1 MQKLKVK
8 QIDGVVSPSVSD
20 DWSTLTDQLA
30 TAASTNEK
38 INNAVSD
45 AMGGALQSV
54 TGGSAESGKYVSAV
68 TKEGTAVKVAKTALP
83 VTGVNTS
90 NTAGSGTTTKAI
102 VSLALSS
109 GKVVATEKSIAFP
122 NPPVLILD
130 SVDFTAEITLTKPP
144 YGDSAVGVFVNG
156 LMQPPTDYTVAEG
169 KITFKDPSHYAKG
182 DTVNILYL
190 TAA

>member
-8 QIDGVVSPSVSD
+8 QIDGVVSPAVSD

-30 TAASTNEK
+30 TAASTSEK

-83 VTGVNTS
+83 VTGVNTT
-90 NTAGSGTTTKAI
+90 NTAGTGTTTKAI

-109 GKVVATEKSIAFP
+109 GKVVATEKNIAFP
-122 NPPVLILD
+122 NPPVLTID

-190 TAA
+190 AAA

>member
-8 QIDGVVSPSVSD
+8 QLDGVVSPAVSD
-20 DWSTLTDQLA
+20 DWSKMTESLA
-30 TAASTNEK
+30 TAAATSEK
-38 INNAVSD
+38 IDNAVSD

-90 NTAGSGTTTKAI
+90 NTAGTGTTTKAI
-102 VSLALSS
+102 VSLALTN

-122 NPPVLILD
+122 NPLVLTLD
-130 SVDFTAEITLTKPP
+130 SVDFTPEVALTKPP
-144 YGDSAVGVFVNG
+144 YGESAVGVFVNG
-156 LMQPPTDYTVAEG
+156 LMQPPADYSITDT
-169 KITFKDPSHYAKG
+169 KLTFKDPSHYAKG

>member
-8 QIDGVVSPSVSD
+8 QIDGVVSPAVSD

-38 INNAVSD
+38 INNAVSN
-45 AMGGALQSV
+45 AVGGTLQSV

-83 VTGVNTS
+83 VTGVNTT
-90 NTAGSGTTTKAI
+90 NTAGTGTTTKAI
-102 VSLALSS
+102 VSLSLTS

-122 NPPVLILD
+122 NPPVLTLD

-156 LMQPPTDYTVAEG
+156 LMQPPTDYTLSDN
-169 KITFKDPSHYAKG
+169 KLTFKDPSHYAKG

-190 TAA
+190 PAA

>member
-8 QIDGVVSPSVSD
+8 QIDGVVSPAVSD

-30 TAASTNEK
+30 TAASTSEK

-45 AMGGALQSV
+45 AMGSALQSV

-83 VTGVNTS
+83 VTGVNTT
-90 NTAGSGTTTKAI
+90 NTAGTGTTTKAI

-109 GKVVATEKSIAFP
+109 GKIVATEKNIAFP
-122 NPPVLILD
+122 NPPVLTLD
-130 SVDFTAEITLTKPP
+130 SVDFTAEIALSKPP
-144 YGDSAVGVFVNG
+144 YGDNAVAVFVNG
-156 LMQPPTDYTVAEG
+156 LMQPPADYTLSDN
-169 KITFKDPSHYAKG
+169 KLTFKDPSHYAKG

>member
-8 QIDGVVSPSVSD
+8 QIDGVVAPDPKD
-20 DWSTLTDQLA
+20 DWSSLTDTLA
-30 TAASTNEK
+30 TAASTDARISE
-38 INNAVSD
+38 AVSG
-45 AMGGALQSV
+45 AIGGALQSV
-54 TGGSAESGKYVSAV
+54 TGGSAETGKYVSAV

-83 VTGVNTS
+83 VTGVNST
-90 NTAGSGTTTKAI
+90 NTAGTGTTTKAI

-109 GKVVATEKSIAFP
+109 GKIVATEKSIAFP

-130 SVDFTAEITLTKPP
+130 SVDFTAEITLTKSP
-144 YGDSAVGVFVNG
+144 YAESAVGVFVNG
-156 LMQPPTDYTVAEG
+156 LMQPPTDYTLAEG
-169 KITFKDPSHYAKG
+169 KLTFKDPSHYAKG

>member
-1 MQKLKVK
+1 MQKLKIK
-8 QIDGVVSPSVSD
+8 QIDGVVSPAISD
-20 DWSTLTDQLA
+20 DWSALTEQLA
-30 TAASTNEK
+30 TAASTSAK
-38 INNAVSD
+38 IDNAVSG
-45 AMGGALQSV
+45 AMDGALQSV
-54 TGGSAESGKYVSAV
+54 TGGNAESGKYVSAV

-83 VTGVNTS
+83 VTGVNTT
-90 NTAGSGTTTKAI
+90 NTAGTGTTTKAI

-109 GKVVATEKSIAFP
+109 GKIVATEKSIAFP
-122 NPPVLILD
+122 NPLVLILD

-156 LMQPPTDYTVAEG
+156 LMQPPTDYTLSVN
-169 KITFKDPSHYAKG
+169 KLTFKDPSHYAKG

>member
-1 MQKLKVK
+1 MQKLKLK
-8 QIDGVVSPSVSD
+8 QIDGVVAPDSKD
-20 DWSTLTDQLA
+20 DWSSLTDTLA
-30 TAASTNEK
+30 TAASTDARISE
-38 INNAVSD
+38 AVSD

-83 VTGVNTS
+83 VTGVNAT
-90 NTAGSGTTTKAI
+90 NTAGSGTTTKAV
-102 VSLALSS
+102 VSLALTN

-122 NPPVLILD
+122 NPPVLTLD
-130 SVDFTAEITLTKPP
+130 SVDFTPEIALTKPP
-144 YGDSAVGVFVNG
+144 YAESAVGVFVNG
-156 LMQPPTDYTVAEG
+156 LMQPPTDYTLSDT
-169 KITFKDPSHYAKG
+169 KLTFKDPSHYAKG

>member
-8 QIDGVVSPSVSD
+8 QIDGVVSPAVSD

-30 TAASTNEK
+30 TAASTSEK
-38 INNAVSD
+38 IDNAVSD

-54 TGGSAESGKYVSAV
+54 SGGSTESGKYVSAV
-68 TKEGTAVKVAKTALP
+68 TKEGSAVKVSKTALP

-90 NTAGSGTTTKAI
+90 NTAGTGTTTKAV
-102 VSLALSS
+102 VSLALSN
-109 GKVVATEKSIAFP
+109 GKVVATEKNIAFP
-122 NPPVLILD
+122 EPPVMTID
-130 SVDFTAEITLTKPP
+130 SVDFTGEVALSKPV
-144 YGDSAVGVFVNG
+144 YGDSLPAVFVNG
-156 LMQPPTDYTVAEG
+156 LMQSPTDYTVAEG

-182 DTVNILYL
+182 DTVNVIYL

>member
-8 QIDGVVSPSVSD
+8 QLDGVVSPSASD
-20 DWSTLTDQLA
+20 DWSSFTDQLA
-30 TAASTNEK
+30 TAAATSEK

-68 TKEGTAVKVAKTALP
+68 TKEGTAVKVSKTALP

-90 NTAGSGTTTKAI
+90 NTAGTGTTTKAI
-102 VSLALSS
+102 VSLALSN

-122 NPPVLILD
+122 NPPVLTLD
-130 SVDFTAEITLTKPP
+130 SVDFTAEIALSKPP
-144 YGDSAVGVFVNG
+144 YGDNAVAVFVNG
-156 LMQPPTDYTVAEG
+156 LMQPPTDYTLSDN
-169 KITFKDPSHYAKG
+169 KLTFKDPSHYAKG
-182 DTVNILYL
+182 DTVNVIYL

>member
-8 QIDGVVSPSVSD
+8 QLDGVVSPSASD
-20 DWSTLTDQLA
+20 DWSSLTDQLA
-30 TAASTNEK
+30 TAASTSEK
-38 INNAVSD
+38 IDNAVSN
-45 AMGGALQSV
+45 AIGGTLQSV
-54 TGGSAESGKYVSAV
+54 TGGSAETGKYVSAV

-83 VTGVNTS
+83 VSGVNTS
-90 NTAGSGTTTKAI
+90 NTAGTGTTTKAI
-102 VSLALSS
+102 VSLALTN

-122 NPPVLILD
+122 NPPVLTLD
-130 SVDFTAEITLTKPP
+130 SVDFTAEITLTKPI
-144 YGDSAVGVFVNG
+144 YGESTPAVFVNG
-156 LMQPPTDYTVAEG
+156 LMQPPTDYTVSEG

>member
-8 QIDGVVSPSVSD
+8 QIDGVVAPDPKD
-20 DWSTLTDQLA
+20 DWSSLTDTLA
-30 TAASTNEK
+30 TAASTDARISE
-38 INNAVSD
+38 AVSG
-45 AMGGALQSV
+45 AIGGTLQSV
-54 TGGSAESGKYVSAV
+54 TGGSAETGKYVSAV

-83 VTGVNTS
+83 VTGVNTT
-90 NTAGSGTTTKAI
+90 NTAGTGTTTKAV

-109 GKVVATEKSIAFP
+109 GKVVATEKNIAFP
-122 NPPVLILD
+122 NPPVLTLD

-156 LMQPPTDYTVAEG
+156 LMQPPTDYTLADT
-169 KITFKDPSHYAKG
+169 KLTFKDPSHYAKG
-182 DTVNILYL
+182 DAVNILYL

>member
-8 QIDGVVSPSVSD
+8 QLDGVVSPAVSD

-68 TKEGTAVKVAKTALP
+68 TKEGIAVKVNKTALP
-83 VTGVNTS
+83 VTGVNTG
-90 NTAGSGTTTKAI
+90 NTAGTGTTTKAV
-102 VSLALSS
+102 VSLALSN
-109 GKVVATEKSIAFP
+109 GKVVATEKEIAFP
-122 NPPVLILD
+122 SAPILTID
-130 SVDFTAEITLTKPP
+130 SVDFTPEITLTKSP
-144 YGDSAVGVFVNG
+144 YAESAVGVFVNG
-156 LMQPPTDYTVAEG
+156 LMQPPTDYTLSDN
-169 KITFKDPSHYAKG
+169 KLTFKDPSHYAKG

-190 TAA
+190 AAA

>member
-1 MQKLKVK
+1 
-8 QIDGVVSPSVSD
+8 
-20 DWSTLTDQLA
+20 
-30 TAASTNEK
+30 
-38 INNAVSD
+38 
-45 AMGGALQSV
+45 MGGALQSV

-90 NTAGSGTTTKAI
+90 NTAGTGTTTKAV
-102 VSLALSS
+102 VSLALTN

-122 NPPVLILD
+122 NPLVLTID
-130 SVDFTAEITLTKPP
+130 SVDFTPEIALTKPP
-144 YGDSAVGVFVNG
+144 YAESAVGVFVNG
-156 LMQPPTDYTVAEG
+156 LMQPPSDYTVSEG

>member
-30 TAASTNEK
+30 TAASTSEK

-54 TGGSAESGKYVSAV
+54 TGGS
-68 TKEGTAVKVAKTALP
+68 AKTALP

-90 NTAGSGTTTKAI
+90 NTAGSGTTTKAV
-102 VSLALSS
+102 VSLALSG
-109 GKVVATEKSIAFP
+109 GKVVATEKQIAFP
-122 NPPVLILD
+122 NPPVLTLD

-144 YGDSAVGVFVNG
+144 YAESAVGVFVNG

>member
-8 QIDGVVSPSVSD
+8 QIDGVVSPAVSD

-30 TAASTNEK
+30 TAASTSEK

-68 TKEGTAVKVAKTALP
+68 TKEGTAVKVSKTALP

-90 NTAGSGTTTKAI
+90 NTAGTGTTTKAV
-102 VSLALSS
+102 VSLALSN
-109 GKVVATEKSIAFP
+109 GKVVATEKEIAFP
-122 NPPVLILD
+122 SAPILTID
-130 SVDFTAEITLTKPP
+130 SVDFTGEVSLTKPI
-144 YGDSAVGVFVNG
+144 YGESTPAVFVNG
-156 LMQPPTDYTVAEG
+156 LMQPPTDYTVNEG

-190 TAA
+190 AAA

>member
-8 QIDGVVSPSVSD
+8 QIDGVVSPAVSD

-30 TAASTNEK
+30 TAASTSEK

-68 TKEGTAVKVAKTALP
+68 TKEGTAVKVSKTALP

-90 NTAGSGTTTKAI
+90 NTAGTGTTTKAV
-102 VSLALSS
+102 VSLALSN
-109 GKVVATEKSIAFP
+109 GKVVATEKNIAFP
-122 NPPVLILD
+122 NPPVLTLD

-156 LMQPPTDYTVAEG
+156 LMQPPSDYTLSDN
-169 KITFKDPSHYAKG
+169 KLTFKDPSHYAKG
-182 DTVNILYL
+182 DTVNVIYL

>member
-8 QIDGVVSPSVSD
+8 QLDGVVSPSASE
-20 DWSTLTDQLA
+20 DWSSLTEQLA
-30 TAASTNEK
+30 TAAATSEK
-38 INNAVSD
+38 IDNAVSN
-45 AMGGALQSV
+45 AIGGALQSV

-83 VTGVNTS
+83 VTGVNTT
-90 NTAGSGTTTKAI
+90 NTAGSGTTTKAV
-102 VSLALSS
+102 VSLALSN
-109 GKVVATEKSIAFP
+109 GKVVATEKNIAFP
-122 NPPVLILD
+122 EPPILAID
-130 SVDFTAEITLTKPP
+130 SVDFTAEITLTKPI
-144 YGDSAVGVFVNG
+144 YGESTPAVFVNG
-156 LMQPPTDYTVAEG
+156 LMQPPTDYTVSEG

>member
-8 QIDGVVSPSVSD
+8 QIDGVVAPDPKD
-20 DWSTLTDQLA
+20 DWSSLTDTLA
-30 TAASTNEK
+30 TAASTDARISE
-38 INNAVSD
+38 AVSG
-45 AMGGALQSV
+45 AIGGALQSV
-54 TGGSAESGKYVSAV
+54 TGGSAETGKYVSAV

-83 VTGVNTS
+83 VTGVNTT
-90 NTAGSGTTTKAI
+90 NTAGSGTTTKAV

-109 GKVVATEKSIAFP
+109 GKVVATEKNIAFP
-122 NPPVLILD
+122 NPPVLTLD

-156 LMQPPTDYTVAEG
+156 LMQPPTDYTLADT
-169 KITFKDPSHYAKG
+169 KLTFKDPSHYAKG
-182 DTVNILYL
+182 DAVNILYL

>member
-8 QIDGVVSPSVSD
+8 QIDGVVSPAVSD

-45 AMGGALQSV
+45 AIGGALQSV

-68 TKEGTAVKVAKTALP
+68 TKEGTAVKVSKTALP

-90 NTAGSGTTTKAI
+90 NTAGTGTTTKAV
-102 VSLALSS
+102 VSLALSN
-109 GKVVATEKSIAFP
+109 GKVVATEKNIAFP
-122 NPPVLILD
+122 NPPVLTLD

-156 LMQPPTDYTVAEG
+156 LMQPPSDYTLSDN
-169 KITFKDPSHYAKG
+169 KLTFKDPSHYAKG

>member
-8 QIDGVVSPSVSD
+8 QIDGVVSPAVSD

-68 TKEGTAVKVAKTALP
+68 TKEGTAVKVSKTALP

-90 NTAGSGTTTKAI
+90 NTAGTGTTTKAI
-102 VSLALSS
+102 VSLALSN
-109 GKVVATEKSIAFP
+109 GKVVATEKNIAFP
-122 NPPVLILD
+122 NPPVLTLD
-130 SVDFTAEITLTKPP
+130 SVDFTPEITLTKSP
-144 YGDSAVGVFVNG
+144 YAESAVGVFVNG
-156 LMQPPTDYTVAEG
+156 LMQLPTDYTVAEG

-182 DTVNILYL
+182 DTVNVIYL

>member
-8 QIDGVVSPSVSD
+8 QIDGVVSPAVSD

-30 TAASTNEK
+30 TAASTSEK

-68 TKEGTAVKVAKTALP
+68 TKEGTSVKVSKTALP

-90 NTAGSGTTTKAI
+90 NTAGTGTTTKAV
-102 VSLALSS
+102 VSLALSN
-109 GKVVATEKSIAFP
+109 GKVVATEKEIALP
-122 NPPVLILD
+122 SAPILTID
-130 SVDFTAEITLTKPP
+130 SVDFTGEVALTKPI
-144 YGDSAVGVFVNG
+144 YGESSPAVFVNG
-156 LMQPPTDYTVAEG
+156 LMQPPADYTVAEG

-182 DTVNILYL
+182 DTVNVIYL

>member
-1 MQKLKVK
+1 MQKLKLK
-8 QIDGVVSPSVSD
+8 QIDGVVAPDPKD
-20 DWSTLTDQLA
+20 DWSSLTDTLA
-30 TAASTNEK
+30 TAASTDARISE
-38 INNAVSD
+38 AVSG

-102 VSLALSS
+102 VSLALSG
-109 GKVVATEKSIAFP
+109 GKVVATEKEIAFP
-122 NPPVLILD
+122 NPPVLTLD

-144 YGDSAVGVFVNG
+144 YAESAVGVFVNG
-156 LMQPPTDYTVAEG
+156 LMQSPTDYAVAEG

>member
-8 QIDGVVSPSVSD
+8 QIDGVVSPAVSD

-38 INNAVSD
+38 ISNAVSD

-83 VTGVNTS
+83 VTGVHST

-109 GKVVATEKSIAFP
+109 GKIVATEKSIAFP
-122 NPPVLILD
+122 NPPALIID
-130 SVDFTAEITLTKPP
+130 SVDFTAEIALSKPP
-144 YGDSAVGVFVNG
+144 YGDNAVAVFVNG
-156 LMQPPTDYTVAEG
+156 LMQPPTDYAVAEG